1 MKCSL
6 SFFFSYDNLVLR
18 DHRLYLRLRVDYPS
32 IIRVNRKL
40 FAVLLVQTAQPDFCD
55 FLVRSSFFY
64 LELLLTPLI
73 TASYLVASSQARSY
87 GRLKTTYSDRLTW
100 KNRLGREVGDSRCN
114 PGMQRSNDLVLCCN
128 NANPVAIVI
137 NSSIQISIFLLFLCV
152 ERKKRLIHA
161 WKNIGKKKRWNESA
175 RF

>member
-1 MKCSL
+1 MTTQALSESIGNSLLCSWSKQLNQIFVTFL
-6 SFFFSYDNLVLR
+6 SDLFF
-18 DHRLYLRLRVDYPS
+18 
-32 IIRVNRKL
+32 L
-40 FAVLLVQTAQPDFCD
+40 FYVQ
-55 FLVRSSFFY
+55 
-64 LELLLTPLI
+64 LLLTPLI

-87 GRLKTTYSDRLTW
+87 GRLKTTCSDRLTW

-137 NSSIQISIFLLFLCV
+137 NSSIQISIFLLFSCM

-161 WKNIGKKKRWNESA
+161 WRNNCKKMRWNESA